1 MIDINEDNLKQGV
14 LGLVMAVVEIIRD
27 ALKTQA
33 LRRVE
38 GKSLTDEEVERLGR
52 ALMGLDAAIDGI
64 KQEMGIAEA
73 VQSVRD
79 GLDDL
84 VDDVVRQVL
93 DPREW
98 GKRLKETAGVAC
110 SKGVD
115 REPQLAESREGL
127 A

>member
-1 MIDINEDNLKQGV
+1 MIDIREDNLKQGV

-38 GKSLTDEEVERLGR
+38 GKSLTDEETERLGR
-52 ALMGLDAAIDGI
+52 ALMDLDTAIDGI

-84 VDDVVRQVL
+84 VDDVVQKVL

-98 GKRLKETAGVAC
+98 DDGLRDTAGRKPELV
-110 SKGVD
+110 K
-115 REPQLAESREGL
+115 ES
-127 A
+127 

>member
-1 MIDINEDNLKQGV
+1 MIDIQEDNLKQGV
-14 LGLVMAVVEIIRD
+14 LALVMAVVEIMRD

-38 GKSLTDEEVERLGR
+38 GRTLADEETERLGR
-52 ALMGLDAAIDGI
+52 ALMELDAAIDGI
-64 KQEMGIAEA
+64 KEEIGIAEA

-84 VDDVVRQVL
+84 VNDVVQQVL

-98 GKRLKETAGVAC
+98 DDGLRAVAR
-110 SKGVD
+110 S
-115 REPQLAESREGL
+115 EPPPFEGN
-127 A
+127 

>member
-1 MIDINEDNLKQGV
+1 MIDIKEDNLKQGV
-14 LGLVMAVVEIIRD
+14 LGLVMAIVEIIRD

-33 LRRVE
+33 LHRIE
-38 GKSLTDEEVERLGR
+38 GKSLTDEETERLGR
-52 ALMGLDAAIDGI
+52 ALMDLDSAIDGI
-64 KQEMGIAEA
+64 KQEMGITEA

-98 GKRLKETAGVAC
+98 DDELRKCDDRKPELV
-110 SKGVD
+110 KG
-115 REPQLAESREGL
+115 S
-127 A
+127 

>member
-1 MIDINEDNLKQGV
+1 MIDLDEDNLKQGV
-14 LGLVMAVVEIIRD
+14 MGLVMAVVEIIRD

-38 GKSLTDEEVERLGR
+38 GKTLTDEEMERLGR
-52 ALMGLDAAIDGI
+52 ALMDLDAAIDGI
-64 KQEMGIAEA
+64 KQEMGINEA

-98 GKRLKETAGVAC
+98 DDQLRETAGVAR
-110 SKGVD
+110 SGGAD
-115 REPQLAESREGL
+115 RQPLLTKRN
-127 A
+127 

>member
-1 MIDINEDNLKQGV
+1 MIDIREDNLKQGV

-27 ALKTQA
+27 ALRTQA

-38 GKSLTDEEVERLGR
+38 GKTLTDEETERLGR
-52 ALMGLDAAIDGI
+52 ALMDLDAAIDGI

-84 VDDVVRQVL
+84 VDDVMRQAL

-98 GKRLKETAGVAC
+98 DDGLRAAART
-110 SKGVD
+110 
-115 REPQLAESREGL
+115 EPPPFEGN
-127 A
+127 

>member
-1 MIDINEDNLKQGV
+1 MIDIQEDNLKQGV

-38 GKSLTDEEVERLGR
+38 GKSLTDEETERLGR
-52 ALMGLDAAIDGI
+52 ALMDLDTAIDEI
-64 KQEMGIAEA
+64 KQEMGLAEA

-79 GLDDL
+79 GLDDI
-84 VDDVVRQVL
+84 VDDVVQQVL

-98 GKRLKETAGVAC
+98 DHELRETA
-110 SKGVD
+110 D
-115 REPQLAESREGL
+115 REPQLAKEN
-127 A
+127 

>member
-1 MIDINEDNLKQGV
+1 MIDIQEDNLKQGV
-14 LGLVMAVVEIIRD
+14 LGLVMAIVEIIRD

-38 GKSLTDEEVERLGR
+38 GKSLTDEETERLGR
-52 ALMGLDAAIDGI
+52 ALMELDVAIEGI

-98 GKRLKETAGVAC
+98 DDGLRAVA
-110 SKGVD
+110 
-115 REPQLAESREGL
+115 RTEPPPFEGN
-127 A
+127 

>member
-1 MIDINEDNLKQGV
+1 MIDIQEDNLKQGV
-14 LGLVMAVVEIIRD
+14 LGLVMALVEIIRD

-38 GKSLTDEEVERLGR
+38 GKSLTDEETERLGR
-52 ALMGLDAAIDGI
+52 ALMDLDAAIDGI
-64 KQEMGIAEA
+64 KQEMGITEA

-79 GLDDL
+79 GLDDI

-98 GKRLKETAGVAC
+98 DDQLKDKTADRRPELVKET
-110 SKGVD
+110 
-115 REPQLAESREGL
+115 
-127 A
+127 

>member
-1 MIDINEDNLKQGV
+1 MININEGNLKESL

-38 GKSLTDEEVERLGR
+38 GNSLTEEETERLGQ
-52 ALMGLDAAIDGI
+52 ALADLDAAIEEI
-64 KQEMGIAEA
+64 KIDMGLVQA
-73 VQSVRD
+73 VRSVRE

-84 VDDVVRQVL
+84 VDDVVKTLV

-98 GKRLKETAGVAC
+98 
-110 SKGVD
+110 
-115 REPQLAESREGL
+115 EG
-127 A
+127 AKSTCPTCE

>member
-14 LGLVMAVVEIIRD
+14 MGLVMAVVEIIRD

-38 GKSLTDEEVERLGR
+38 GKSLTNEESERLGR
-52 ALMGLDAAIDGI
+52 ALMELDTAIGGI
-64 KQEMGIAEA
+64 KEEMGIAEA

-84 VDDVVRQVL
+84 VDDVVRAVL

-98 GKRLKETAGVAC
+98 
-110 SKGVD
+110 D
-115 REPQLAESREGL
+115 EGL
-127 A
+127 REAADGKPEPVKVG

>member
-1 MIDINEDNLKQGV
+1 MIDIQEDNLKQGV

-52 ALMGLDAAIDGI
+52 ALMELDVAIDGI

-84 VDDVVRQVL
+84 VDDVVQQVL

-98 GKRLKETAGVAC
+98 EDPLRGADGRGPRLVE
-110 SKGVD
+110 
-115 REPQLAESREGL
+115 RN
-127 A
+127 